1 MVYVFNCSACP
12 SVTYLGSV
20 GEDILRRAGK
30 TPGVRGVIT
39 VAEIPDVDR
48 RLRDELAREAAAGNA
63 AADAGD
69 PAGDDP
75 EAAEPPV
82 ALAQRL
88 VPFFAL
94 LGCAAAAGKDI
105 TWGL

>member
-20 GEDILRRAGK
+20 GEDVLRRAGK

-39 VAEIPDVDR
+39 VAEMAEVTR
-48 RLRDELAREAAAGNA
+48 RLREDLAREAAVAKA
-63 AADAGD
+63 SPAADD
-69 PAGDDP
+69 PDAS

-82 ALAQRL
+82 PLAQRL

-94 LGCAAAAGKDI
+94 LSCAAAAGKDV